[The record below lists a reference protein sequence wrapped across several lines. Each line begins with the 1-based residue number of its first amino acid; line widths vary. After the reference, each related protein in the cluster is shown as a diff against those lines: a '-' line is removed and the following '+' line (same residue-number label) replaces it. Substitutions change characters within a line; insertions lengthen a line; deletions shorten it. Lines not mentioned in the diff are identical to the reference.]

1 MVEGLEMH
9 GLDKT
14 NLLKTPSTWHK
25 TSFKMLAKCSR
36 AKVTADFRPIANIRL
51 FYKTFAYMILGR
63 VEDCL
68 DAALPEEQHG
78 FRRGRRLEEHLLT
91 ANLVLDKSLAV
102 GMPIWV
108 ISVDFSTA
116 FDRVLWPAL
125 WQALLQAGVSEH
137 LVWIIQQM
145 YAGQQ
150 GAVRGDDGTE
160 SHWFDI
166 CAGVRQGCVLSP
178 RLF

>member
-1 MVEGLEMH
+1 M
-9 GLDKT
+9 
-14 NLLKTPSTWHK
+14 
-25 TSFKMLAKCSR
+25 
-36 AKVTADFRPIANIRL
+36 TADFRPIANIRL

-68 DAALPEEQHG
+68 DAAQPEEQHD

-108 ISVDFSTA
+108 ISADFSKA

-150 GAVRGDDGTE
+150 CAVRGDDGTE

-166 CAGVRQGCVLSP
+166 CAGAR
-178 RLF
+178 